1 MSDIAATSPEP
12 AYITK
17 LALQRLP
24 FSEVKSAEDFFDG
37 RYIKQRRLL
46 ILHLLRSTSTP
57 ILLQAD
63 TGLGKTTLLQ
73 QLQRQTTSDMRFYRW
88 RNNISTLEQYQGMLK
103 ALATELAS
111 TNDEKSLAN
120 LLKERLSHLKKLNIT
135 PVLLVDDVQL
145 LSEPEQQLLH
155 SCLSWQ
161 DDEQQPILQAV
172 LSMTA
177 ETKFNLVSTQWL
189 DLPPLEFIETEAYLL
204 HRLKSAGY
212 QGDSPFSPKEI
223 QYLSKASAGNLARL
237 NALAHQ
243 QLLGIKAKTWRR
255 TPKISL
261 GQINWLRWSGGISL
275 AAVIVL
281 ILVFQNR
288 INDWISAST
297 VSQNTLELPE
307 DISAE
312 DNKLATVVVG
322 DEQEKE
328 AKMLSEREKLEA
340 LLAEIPTPASETSSA
355 QDQEKLMPSAEAEQ
369 VVVEAEPEEKI
380 EKEIPTVPGPEE
392 QIVNNENKT
401 IAPKQVKKLEPSILD
416 KVHDTKWILSRPAKH
431 YTFQL
436 MGSWDDKEVDAFIE
450 EHGLTGDMARFTSL
464 RDNKPWHVLIFGV
477 YPSKQAAL
485 KASNQWS
492 GAMNNLPT
500 WLRRFDSVQ
509 KQIKEKGVKP

>member
-17 LALQRLP
+17 LALHRLP
-24 FSEVKSAEDFFDG
+24 FSEVKSAEEFFDG

-46 ILHLLRSTSTP
+46 VLHLLRSTSTP

-63 TGLGKTTLLQ
+63 SGSGKTTLLQ
-73 QLQRQTTSDMRFYRW
+73 QLQRQTTSDIRFYSW
-88 RNNISTLEQYQGMLK
+88 RKNVSTLEQYQSMLK
-103 ALATELAS
+103 ALATEIAS
-111 TNDEKSLAN
+111 TSDETSLAN
-120 LLKERLSHLKKLNIT
+120 ILKERLLNLKKLNIT

-145 LSEPEQQLLH
+145 LSEPEQQLLQ

-161 DDEQQPILQAV
+161 NDEQEPLLQAV
-172 LSMTA
+172 LAMTA
-177 ETKFNLVSTQWL
+177 EKSFNLVSTQWL

-204 HRLKSAGY
+204 HRLKCAGY

-243 QLLGIKAKTWRR
+243 QLLGIKAKTWKS

-261 GQINWLRWSGGISL
+261 GQINLLRWSGGISL
-275 AAVIVL
+275 AVVIVL

-297 VSQNTLELPE
+297 APQNTLELPE
-307 DISAE
+307 DISTE
-312 DNKLATVVVG
+312 DDQLTTVVVG

-340 LLAEIPTPASETSSA
+340 LLAEIPTPESESNP
-355 QDQEKLMPSAEAEQ
+355 QEQQQLMPPADSEQVVAEAEP
-369 VVVEAEPEEKI
+369 VEKVETEKPAVIKPAKQTVKDESDVSVPKEE
-380 EKEIPTVPGPEE
+380 
-392 QIVNNENKT
+392 
-401 IAPKQVKKLEPSILD
+401 VKPEPSILD
-416 KVHDTKWILSRPAKH
+416 KVHDTKWILSRPEKH

-450 EHGLTGDMARFTSL
+450 EHALTGDVARFTSL
-464 RDNKPWHVLIFGV
+464 RDNNPWHVLIYGV
-477 YPSKQAAL
+477 YASKQAAL
-485 KASNQWS
+485 QASNHWS
-492 GAMNNLPT
+492 GSMSKLPT

>member
-17 LALQRLP
+17 LALHRLP
-24 FSEVKSAEDFFDG
+24 FSEVKSAEEFFDG

-46 ILHLLRSTSTP
+46 VLHLLRSTSTP

-63 TGLGKTTLLQ
+63 SGSGKTTLLQ
-73 QLQRQTTSDMRFYRW
+73 QLQRQMTSDIRFYSW
-88 RNNISTLEQYQGMLK
+88 RKNVSTLEQYQSMLK
-103 ALATELAS
+103 ALATEIAS
-111 TNDEKSLAN
+111 TSDETSLAN
-120 LLKERLSHLKKLNIT
+120 ILKERLLNLKKLNIT
-135 PVLLVDDVQL
+135 PVLLVDDIQL
-145 LSEPEQQLLH
+145 LSEPEQQLLQ

-161 DDEQQPILQAV
+161 NDEQEPILQAV
-172 LSMTA
+172 LAMTA
-177 ETKFNLVSTQWL
+177 EKSFNLVSTQWL

-204 HRLKSAGY
+204 HRLNNSGY
-212 QGDSPFSPKEI
+212 QGENPFSPKEI

-243 QLLGIKAKTWRR
+243 QLLGIKAKTWKF

-281 ILVFQNR
+281 ILIFQNR

-297 VSQNTLELPE
+297 APQNTLELPE
-307 DISAE
+307 DISTE
-312 DNKLATVVVG
+312 DDQLTTVVVG

-340 LLAEIPTPASETSSA
+340 LLAEIPTPESESSNP
-355 QDQEKLMPSAEAEQ
+355 QEQQQLIPPIDSEQ
-369 VVVEAEPEEKI
+369 VVAKAAPEEKVETEKAAVIKPAEQTVSDEI
-380 EKEIPTVPGPEE
+380 ETS
-392 QIVNNENKT
+392 
-401 IAPKQVKKLEPSILD
+401 APKEVEKPESKILD
-416 KVHDTKWILSRPAKH
+416 KVHDTKWILSRPEKH

-450 EHGLTGDMARFTSL
+450 EHALTGDVARFTSL
-464 RDNKPWHVLIFGV
+464 RDNKPWHVLIYGV
-477 YPSKQAAL
+477 YASKQAAL
-485 KASNQWS
+485 QASNHWS
-492 GAMNNLPT
+492 GSMSKLPT